1 MLAAARKDLGLSGR
15 PNWITRAYSGRNGKE
30 FLTAPWCN
38 QAVTEWARGSGNA
51 PAVLPNGDRAYTVW
65 HAQDGRS
72 LGRWHA
78 GTVAN
83 IKKFATPGCPIYFD
97 WDGTDDIPK
106 VDHIGVIETILPD
119 GRVVT
124 IEANTGD
131 AVKRRVR
138 SASVIAGF
146 WTPDYGDDATAA
158 AASRDWLEDIV
169 NKLPLLKKG
178 CEKDPKLR
186 PHIKTAYYLL
196 AARGLPMPGGVDDTT
211 YGDALVKRVKDLQ
224 KAKKLKDVDGE
235 VGPDTWPKLLLP

>member
-1 MLAAARKDLGLSGR
+1 MLAAARKDLGLTGR
-15 PNWITRAYSGRNGKE
+15 PNWITRAYASRNGRE
-30 FLTAPWCN
+30 FLTAAWCN
-38 QAVTEWARGSGNA
+38 QAVTEWARRSENA
-51 PAVLPNGDRAYTVW
+51 AAVLPNGDRAYTVW
-65 HAQDGRS
+65 HAQDGKS

-83 IKKFATPGCPIYFD
+83 IKKYATPGCPIYFD
-97 WDGTDDIPK
+97 WGGTDDIPK
-106 VDHIGVIETILPD
+106 VDHIGLIEQVLPD

-146 WTPDYGDDATAA
+146 WTPDYTEK
-158 AASRDWLEDIV
+158 DWVEALMD
-169 NKLPLLKKG
+169 KLPLLKKG

-186 PHIKTAYYLL
+186 PHIKSVFYLL
-196 AARGLPMPGGVDDTT
+196 AARGFPMPAGVDDTT

-235 VGPDTWPKLLLP
+235 VGPDTWPKLVLP